1 MLGTSFSCCLHW
13 NIIILLKVD
22 TSVSVGEQLS
32 RNNTQS
38 SRHKYYTS
46 GHSNTVKPL
55 TKGHSERGQTSQQTI
70 IITWHLSI
78 PHTHA
83 PFHTIITWHLSI
95 THTHLST
102 RSLRGICLSHTRTF
116 PHDHY
121 VAFVYHTHTPFH
133 TIITWHL
140 STRRMF
146 VIETASRAWK
156 ITILIKRS
164 KVRKVNHAFLPEGI
178 QIEDLTQAS
187 CHA

>member
-95 THTHLST
+95 THTHAPFHTIITWHLSITHTHLST
-102 RSLRGICLSHTRTF
+102 RSLRGICLLHTRTF

-121 VAFVYHTHTPFH
+121 VAFVYHTHAPFH

-140 STRRMF
+140 SITHTHLSTRSLRGICLSHTHTFPHDHYVAF
-146 VIETASRAWK
+146 VY
-156 ITILIKRS
+156 
-164 KVRKVNHAFLPEGI
+164 
-178 QIEDLTQAS
+178 
-187 CHA
+187 